1 MFNQDSKL
9 LKGKY
14 LFNSKLLEIL
24 KGSCLIKDGTNTQI
38 LVKETKKTKL
48 DLPRAGQT
56 GPSAPAGCAFFIFA
70 FFLKKFTEIYFWI

>member
-38 LVKETKKTKL
+38 VKETKKTKL

-56 GPSAPAGCAFFIFA
+56 GPSAPAG
-70 FFLKKFTEIYFWI
+70 LLNDVSRPVGLSNVKTKHS

>member
-1 MFNQDSKL
+1 MLKQPQNMFNQDSKL

-38 LVKETKKTKL
+38 VKETKKK
-48 DLPRAGQT
+48 QN
-56 GPSAPAGCAFFIFA
+56 
-70 FFLKKFTEIYFWI
+70 